1 MDPDLCIM
9 ETEEHM
15 AKAVEHALQEFSAV
29 RTGKASPMLVENLD
43 VHVRAYGTSM
53 RLKQLASITTPE
65 PRLIRVEPFDS
76 STLQDID
83 RAFRE
88 SKLGLNPSIEGK
100 HLRIPIPELSQERR
114 MQMVKLVKSL
124 AEDAKIRIRSV
135 RRDALEALKK
145 AEKDGSISEDDLH
158 RTEKEVQTLTDKSV
172 VDVDRHVASKEKD
185 IMTV

>member
-1 MDPDLCIM
+1 MDPEMCLL

-15 AKAVEHALQEFSAV
+15 TKAVEHAKEEFSAV
-29 RTGKASPMLVENLD
+29 RTGKASPMLVENLE
-43 VHVRAYGTSM
+43 VHVRAYGTTM

-76 STLQDID
+76 STLQDVD

-100 HLRIPIPELSQERR
+100 HMRIPIPELSQERR
-114 MQMVKLVKSL
+114 VQMVKLVKSL
-124 AEDAKIRIRSV
+124 SEEAKVRIRSV
-135 RRDALEALKK
+135 RRDALESLKK
-145 AEKDGSISEDDLH
+145 AEKDGDISEDDLH

-172 VDVDRHVASKEKD
+172 AEVDKLVAAKEKD